1 MLDCYLSQLVFSK
14 QGLQLKISPRRTAN
28 SINDHIG
35 NADAKFWMLKS
46 LLVIPYQVRGGYV
59 RCEQFDDQL
68 LY

>member
-1 MLDCYLSQLVFSK
+1 MLDCDLSQLIFGK

-28 SINDHIG
+28 SINDHIW
-35 NADAKFWMLKS
+35 NAAAKGWMIKS